1 MYFITNRTIVG
12 ICRKNGYAV
21 LTGDSDFVLMGV
33 DVIFPFDDECE
44 LSEGQA
50 LSICPDNPSFNLEQ
64 LLDCIRDECHISPSH
79 FFFACLIQG
88 NDYVN
93 GQRIAKKSF
102 KETLEVLQEHR
113 ELFDSITDVKYPDQM
128 IGKNELIDVYARYQI
143 KKPSARYGQFFKLY
157 AFRGNRLS
165 SIDYR
170 FLGEKL
176 VKDLWNVYKIQ
187 YKTLIDIFTAI
198 EKTNCQERL
207 NRSLFSIIRIASEDI
222 EIDGHVFSLSRY
234 YCV

>member
-1 MYFITNRTIVG
+1 M
-12 ICRKNGYAV
+12 
-21 LTGDSDFVLMGV
+21 TGDSDFIMMGV

-44 LSEGQA
+44 LGEDQA

-64 LLDCIRDECHISPSH
+64 LLDYIRDECHISPSH

-93 GQRIAKKSF
+93 GQRIAKKSL
-102 KETLEVLQEHR
+102 KETLEVLQPHR
-113 ELFDSITDVKYPDQM
+113 DVFDSMTNVKSPDQM
-128 IGKNELIDVYARYQI
+128 IGKDELITVYSQYQ
-143 KKPSARYGQFFKLY
+143 KGKPSMWYDIFFKLY
-157 AFRGNRLS
+157 AFRGNKIS

-170 FLGEKL
+170 FLGEKMI
-176 VKDLWNVYKIQ
+176 KDLWHTYKIS
-187 YKTLIDIFTAI
+187 YKTLIDVLTAI

-222 EIDGHVFSLSRY
+222 EIGGQVFSLSRY